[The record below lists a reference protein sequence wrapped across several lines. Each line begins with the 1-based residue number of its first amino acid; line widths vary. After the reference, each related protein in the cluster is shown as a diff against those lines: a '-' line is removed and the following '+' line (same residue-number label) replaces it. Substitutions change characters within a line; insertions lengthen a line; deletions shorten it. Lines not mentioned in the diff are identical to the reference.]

1 MKSYS
6 IKTISTLLL
15 MMGLFVSCNDTNSTN
30 PDEIKPTLPPTQSM
44 TIDLSEF
51 DNSNGKAKS
60 ESNFNAAV
68 FRAGVA
74 KLIIDA
80 NLAIPKTLIGA
91 AQNANSET
99 VAEGEYQWRY
109 NADNG
114 EDDFS
119 VLLTAQV
126 DSEDEVEWNFFVTT
140 SATNPPL
147 NNFLLFSGESEFD
160 GTEGEWRYFD
170 AQESE
175 AVSEIEWDI
184 DNDGSIEL
192 SFLVLSD
199 RNGNEGA
206 SIDYEFNG
214 TTKSLV
220 YVDGSN
226 GDTTTIEF
234 NTETKA
240 GFIISPNYNEGV
252 KACWDETFADVACE

>member
-1 MKSYS
+1 MKTQLL
-6 IKTISTLLL
+6 KTFCALFLTI
-15 MMGLFVSCNDTNSTN
+15 GLFVSCSDTNSTN
-30 PDEIKPTLPPTQSM
+30 PDEITPVIPSAQSM

-51 DNSNGKAKS
+51 DDSNAKAKAA
-60 ESNFNAAV
+60 SNFNAAL

-80 NLAIPKTLIGA
+80 NLLIPKTLINA
-91 AQNANSET
+91 AQNAESET

-109 NADNG
+109 TAENQ

-119 VLLTAQV
+119 VLLTAKV
-126 DSEDEVEWNFFVTT
+126 DSEGEVEWNFFVTT
-140 SATNPPL
+140 SATDPAL
-147 NNFLLFSGESEFD
+147 NNFLFFTGKAEFD
-160 GTEGEWRYFD
+160 GTEGEWKYYD
-170 AQESE
+170 AQENE
-175 AVSEIEWDI
+175 PVSEIEWDI

-192 SFLVLSD
+192 NFLVLSD

-206 SIDYEFNG
+206 EIDYEFNG
-214 TTKSLV
+214 TTKTLV

-234 NTETKA
+234 NSETNA

-252 KACWDETFADVACE
+252 KACWDESFEDTPCE